1 MRRWRVNAKRYPS
14 RVKNLLRFSFVLAFA
29 CGCSSIED
37 VGSSESRV
45 TVCGQTTV
53 KGIDVYHGD
62 NGGNAINW
70 TNVKNAGISFAFVK
84 ATESTDY
91 IDPSFAKNW
100 SGLKSAGLVRG
111 AYHFFHSDVDP
122 TSQANYFLATVGTVE
137 QGDMLV
143 LDLESAN
150 GETQTT
156 IETNAATW
164 MASIKSQTGV
174 TPILYVSPAFLS
186 SYTKLAAYPLWVAN
200 YGVNC
205 PDVPSAWTT
214 YTFWQST
221 GTGTLSALSG
231 DVDLD
236 TFNGTLTQLVTF
248 ANGTPPP
255 SDAGTTDAGSPA
267 SDAGSANDA
276 GSPTNDDAGAQTND
290 GGGAP
295 TNEDAG
301 IGENDTSHGCS
312 ASPRAHGRD
321 ASFAAMLLALV
332 AMVKRR
338 RRR

>member
-1 MRRWRVNAKRYPS
+1 MKTF
-14 RVKNLLRFSFVLAFA
+14 LRFSCVLAFA
-29 CGCSSIED
+29 CGCSAIED
-37 VGSSESRV
+37 VGSSSSRV
-45 TVCGQTTV
+45 TVCGQTSI

-62 NGGNAINW
+62 NGGKAINW
-70 TNVKNAGISFAFVK
+70 TNVKNAGISFAFIK

-91 IDPSFAKNW
+91 IDPSFATNW

-137 QGDMLV
+137 AGDMLV

-150 GETQTT
+150 GQTQTT

-186 SYTKLAAYPLWVAN
+186 SYTKLASYPLWVAN

-221 GTGTLSALSG
+221 GTGTLSALTG

-236 TFNGTLTQLVTF
+236 TFNGTLQQLVDF
-248 ANGTPPP
+248 ANGTT
-255 SDAGTTDAGSPA
+255 ATDAGA
-267 SDAGSANDA
+267 SDAGS
-276 GSPTNDDAGAQTND
+276 PQKD
-290 GGGAP
+290 GGSA
-295 TNEDAG
+295 TDASTPPESDASTPPPESDG
-301 IGENDTSHGCS
+301 SVTPQQDGGEGNDKMNGCS
-312 ASPRAHGRD
+312 ASPISPARD
-321 ASFAAMLLALV
+321 ASFAGVLV
-332 AMVKRR
+332 AFVLMVSRR
-338 RRR
+338 RSR